1 MLRLRGRHVK
11 TPPYMKRTNEMIS
24 SSLFPCISINGAA
37 AEVRRAEWT
46 EYIDPQNAVRT
57 IRGCLKTADGSA
69 HTVNPVQIQ
78 RNFAVDPGV
87 PGGRM
92 AETIAAV
99 YSGTGVPP
107 PSVEFLQPSW
117 VGWSTQ
123 HFDKGGEQTHSRVY
137 HVIPVSAPGTPVSNP
152 GTTPD
157 NYAET
162 KVGYDTV
169 GRLRLTTTSK
179 RPFVAHP

>member
-1 MLRLRGRHVK
+1 MSFLIARLYSNHSFLDWQRMLRLRGRHVK
-11 TPPYMKRTNEMIS
+11 TPPSMKRTNEIVS
-24 SSLFPCISINGAA
+24 SSLFPCISINGTATD
-37 AEVRRAEWT
+37 VRRAEWT

-57 IRGCLKTADGSA
+57 IRGYLKTADSSA

-117 VGWSTQ
+117 VGLDALRYRERGPGCPLFQ
-123 HFDKGGEQTHSRVY
+123 NLFDSSLGSLEFAQKC
-137 HVIPVSAPGTPVSNP
+137 PG
-152 GTTPD
+152 
-157 NYAET
+157 
-162 KVGYDTV
+162 KVRDT
-169 GRLRLTTTSK
+169 LQED
-179 RPFVAHP
+179 